1 MAPTI
6 DERLRKMKKIAIF
19 FGAAALALS
28 ARAQKTMTL
37 AQCIDY
43 AVENNISVKR
53 YANTVEQQRVQLS
66 TARNSRLPDLNAG
79 ASQSFNFGRGL
90 NANNNYVNR
99 NTQSTGLSLQTS
111 VPLLTGGRIPGEI
124 AMGRLNLEAATA
136 DLEHARQSLAVQ
148 VAAAYLQAVYSAEV
162 VKANEAQVALSRVQQ
177 ERLEKLLAA
186 GKSAESEVVQA
197 RSQVAT
203 DEMNLTEAKGNLK
216 LAMLDLTQ
224 LLEMPSPDS
233 LQVVAPEGEASAVLP
248 PLPDEIFARAEGIKP
263 EIQAEKLRLLSAEK
277 NIGVAKAAYFPTLSL
292 GAGLSSEYYKT
303 SGFKASS
310 FSKQLSDNFNKAISL
325 SLNIPIFNRLA
336 TRNAVRQAKL
346 QRSAQALQ
354 LDEAKK
360 TLYKEI
366 QQAYYN
372 AVNAQA
378 KYRSATVA
386 RDAADAN
393 FRVMRG
399 KYESGAANA
408 TELEEAKT
416 RRINSVVSLLQ
427 AKYEYILR
435 MKIIAFYEGG
445 GIS

>member
-1 MAPTI
+1 M
-6 DERLRKMKKIAIF
+6 RKIAIIL
-19 FGAAALALS
+19 GIAAVAAS
-28 ARAQKTMTL
+28 ARAQRTMTL

-43 AVENNISVKR
+43 AVANNISVKR

-66 TARNSRLPDLNAG
+66 TTKNSRLPDLSAG

-99 NTQSTGLSLQTS
+99 NTMSTGLNLQTS

-124 AMGRLNLEAATA
+124 AVGKLNLEAATA

-148 VAAAYLQAVYSAEV
+148 VAAAYLQAVYTAEV
-162 VKANEAQVALSRVQQ
+162 VKANEAQVALSKVQ
-177 ERLEKLLAA
+177 EGRLEKLLAA

-203 DEMNLTEAKGNLK
+203 DEMNLTEAKGSLK

-248 PLPDEIFARAEGIKP
+248 PLPDEIFARAEGVKP
-263 EIQAEKLRLLSAEK
+263 EVQAEKLRLQSAEK
-277 NIGVAKAAYFPTLSL
+277 NIRVAKAALYPTLSL
-292 GAGLSSEYYKT
+292 GAGISSEYYKT

-310 FSKQLSDNFNKAISL
+310 FSKQMSDNFNKSIGLSL
-325 SLNIPIFNRLA
+325 SIPLFNRLA
-336 TRNAVRQAKL
+336 TRNAIRQAKL
-346 QRSAQALQ
+346 QQSAQRLQ
-354 LDEAKK
+354 LDETKK

-378 KYRSATVA
+378 KFRSAVVA
-386 RDAADAN
+386 DTAATAN
-393 FRVMRG
+393 LRMVTG

-416 RRINSVVSLLQ
+416 KHINAVISRLQ

-435 MKIIAFYEGG
+435 MKIIAFYEGDS
-445 GIS
+445 IS

>member
-1 MAPTI
+1 M
-6 DERLRKMKKIAIF
+6 RNIAIIL
-19 FGAAALALS
+19 GAAAVALS
-28 ARAQKTMTL
+28 ARAQRTMTL

-43 AVENNISVKR
+43 AVANNISVKR

-66 TARNSRLPDLNAG
+66 TTKNSRLPDLSAG

-99 NTQSTGLSLQTS
+99 NTMSTGLNLQTS

-124 AMGRLNLEAATA
+124 AVGKLNLEAATA

-162 VKANEAQVALSRVQQ
+162 VKANEAQVALSKVQE
-177 ERLEKLLAA
+177 ERLGKLLAA
-186 GKSAESEVVQA
+186 GRSAESEVVQA

-233 LQVVAPEGEASAVLP
+233 LRVVAPEGEASDVLP
-248 PLPDEIFARAEGIKP
+248 PLPDEIFARAEGVKP
-263 EIQAEKLRLLSAEK
+263 EIRAERLRLLSAEK
-277 NIGVAKAAYFPTLSL
+277 SVSVAKAAYFPTLSL
-292 GAGLSSEYYKT
+292 GAGMSSEYYKT

-336 TRNAVRQAKL
+336 TRNAVRQARL
-346 QRSAQALQ
+346 QQSAQALQ
-354 LDEAKK
+354 LDETKK

-378 KYRSATVA
+378 KYRSAVVA
-386 RDAADAN
+386 DTAATAN
-393 FRVMRG
+393 LRMVTG

-416 RRINSVVSLLQ
+416 KHINAVVSRLQ

>member
-1 MAPTI
+1 M
-6 DERLRKMKKIAIF
+6 RKIAIIL
-19 FGAAALALS
+19 GIAAVAAS
-28 ARAQKTMTL
+28 ARAQRTMTL

-43 AVENNISVKR
+43 AVANNISVKR

-66 TARNSRLPDLNAG
+66 TTKNSRLPDLSAG

-99 NTQSTGLSLQTS
+99 NTMSTGLNLQTS

-124 AMGRLNLEAATA
+124 AVGKLNLEAATA

-162 VKANEAQVALSRVQQ
+162 VKANEAQVALSKVQ
-177 ERLEKLLAA
+177 EGRLEKLLAA

-203 DEMNLTEAKGNLK
+203 DEMNLTEAKGSLK

-248 PLPDEIFARAEGIKP
+248 PLPDEIFARAEGVKP
-263 EIQAEKLRLLSAEK
+263 EVQAEKLRLQSVEK
-277 NIGVAKAAYFPTLSL
+277 NIRVAKAALYPTLSL
-292 GAGLSSEYYKT
+292 GAGISSEYYKT

-310 FSKQLSDNFNKAISL
+310 FSKQMSDNFNKSIGLSL
-325 SLNIPIFNRLA
+325 SIPLFNRLA
-336 TRNAVRQAKL
+336 TRNAIRQAKL
-346 QRSAQALQ
+346 QQSAQRLQ
-354 LDEAKK
+354 LDETKK

-378 KYRSATVA
+378 KFRSAVVA
-386 RDAADAN
+386 DTAATAN
-393 FRVMRG
+393 LRMVTG

-416 RRINSVVSLLQ
+416 KHINAVISRLQ

-435 MKIIAFYEGG
+435 MKIIAFYEGDS
-445 GIS
+445 IS